1 MPPGASAA
9 ASDAPG
15 VAVPRLLCLTAAAA
29 AGGGRRRCGGHAAA
43 GVLSVMRSLVFRPET
58 LREVDGRSGIAR
70 PLRGG
75 VRRMG
80 VCRGW

>member
-15 VAVPRLLCLTAAAA
+15 AAVPRLLCLAAAAA

-43 GVLSVMRSLVFRPET
+43 GVLSVMRSLVFR
-58 LREVDGRSGIAR
+58 R
-70 PLRGG
+70 PLWHCATAPRRRAQDGG
-75 VRRMG
+75 MPRLVRRS
-80 VCRGW
+80 